1 MVILYIF
8 INLGYLN
15 ANPSPGRRGSVSNYG
30 LVDQMAAL
38 QWVNENIAAFGGD
51 PGVRRIESLCPIFLV
66 DMLK

>member
-1 MVILYIF
+1 MVLLYNF
-8 INLGYLN
+8 ITLGYLN

-51 PGVRRIESLCPIFLV
+51 PGVRRIKTIFLV